1 MIDDLEPKEFC
12 RKWVPKIYGIQP
24 GTKGKRGYRK
34 ASLELLSY
42 VCDAPKSTCAG
53 WIDYDSE
60 DPQRRPNR
68 YLSKYL
74 RMVDLKLTE
83 LELIPQVF
91 LSFSKNLRAKSEIID
106 N

>member
-12 RKWVPKIYGIQP
+12 QEWVPKIYGIQP
-24 GTKGKRGYRK
+24 GAKGRKGYRK

-53 WIDYDSE
+53 WIDYESQ

-68 YLSKYL
+68 YLYKYL
-74 RMVDLKLTE
+74 RMVDLKLKE
-83 LELIPQVF
+83 LELIPDVF
-91 LSFSKNLRAKSEIID
+91 LSFSKDVRNRSEIID
-106 N
+106 K